1 MQLRES
7 DDGRLVWRHEDGL
20 ERIARCGRTVVHLTH
35 NARIVTPRSEGHHH
49 AHAYLYPIDHI
60 VGYEVGVRI
69 CHRQRQEDVGVK
81 HDQNST
87 AAENIHVFDRTP

>member
-1 MQLRES
+1 M
-7 DDGRLVWRHEDGL
+7 
-20 ERIARCGRTVVHLTH
+20 VHLTH

-49 AHAYLYPIDHI
+49 TQAHRHPVGHI
-60 VGYEVGVRI
+60 VGHEVGVRI
-69 CHRQRQEDVGVK
+69 RHRQRQEDVGVK